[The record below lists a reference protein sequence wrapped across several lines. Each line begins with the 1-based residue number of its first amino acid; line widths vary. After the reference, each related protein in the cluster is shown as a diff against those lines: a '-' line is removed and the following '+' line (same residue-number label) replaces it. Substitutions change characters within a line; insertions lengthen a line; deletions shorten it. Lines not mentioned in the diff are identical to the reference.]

1 MSILRKKVYQYLYTT
16 LFAASVFLLSAQ
28 TPANREYQIKAVF
41 IFNFTQ
47 FVEWP
52 VNTFATPQSPLI
64 IGVLGQDPFGS
75 YLDETVANE
84 KVNEHPMI
92 IKRFRHVEDIKEC
105 HLLFIQSAETVKMP
119 QIISSLKGRSIL
131 TISDASNFMKQ
142 GGMIR
147 FFTIDNKIQFQINPE
162 AAKASGLTISSKLLR
177 LAEIVVPK

>member
-1 MSILRKKVYQYLYTT
+1 MSDLRKRAYQYIYVT
-16 LFAASVFLLSAQ
+16 LLTASAFILSAQ
-28 TPANREYQIKAVF
+28 TPVNREYQIKAVF

-52 VNTFATPQSPLI
+52 ANTFATPQSPLI
-64 IGVLGQDPFGS
+64 IGILGQDPFGS
-75 YLDETVANE
+75 YLDETVASE

-92 IKRFRHVEDIKEC
+92 IKRFRRVEDVKEC
-105 HLLFIQSAETVKMP
+105 HLLFIHSAETAKMP
-119 QIISSLKGRSIL
+119 QILSSLKGKSVL
-131 TISDASNFMKQ
+131 TISDASNFIKQ

-162 AAKASGLTISSKLLR
+162 AAKTEGLTISSKLLR